1 MSGTPP
7 PEPRPGGDMT
17 FSYPNNSTLSDLA
30 EQILLALRN
39 QQTWEE
45 RKAAIKSVLLN
56 AEEIRVK
63 VTSDRQ

>member
-1 MSGTPP
+1 
-7 PEPRPGGDMT
+7 MT